1 MSATARPAS
10 WRDVMAAI
18 STSGCSTSKRS
29 NSTPVYPVPPTIPT
43 LIMVLRHSIR
53 LREGAMILHRPA
65 RPPQPQRPTWTKSRY
80 HSLLSAPRLPMPAE
94 WIEALHIIS
103 VVCWFAALFYLPRL
117 FVYHAMAEDRISI
130 ERFKIME
137 RKLSRGIATPAMI
150 AALTFGIW
158 LASLA
163 QDYYLHQG

>member
-1 MSATARPAS
+1 
-10 WRDVMAAI
+10 
-18 STSGCSTSKRS
+18 
-29 NSTPVYPVPPTIPT
+29 
-43 LIMVLRHSIR
+43 
-53 LREGAMILHRPA
+53 
-65 RPPQPQRPTWTKSRY
+65 
-80 HSLLSAPRLPMPAE
+80 MPAE

-117 FVYHAMAEDRISI
+117 FVYHAMAEDQISI

-137 RKLSRGIATPAMI
+137 RKLSRGIATPAML

-163 QDYYLHQG
+163 PDYYLHQGWFLAKVTLVTLLVVYHHACLYLLRQFRNDRNTRSHVFYRWFNEIPVVFLIAIVILVVVRPF

>member
-1 MSATARPAS
+1 
-10 WRDVMAAI
+10 
-18 STSGCSTSKRS
+18 
-29 NSTPVYPVPPTIPT
+29 
-43 LIMVLRHSIR
+43 
-53 LREGAMILHRPA
+53 
-65 RPPQPQRPTWTKSRY
+65 
-80 HSLLSAPRLPMPAE
+80 MPAE

-117 FVYHAMAEDRISI
+117 FVYHAMAEDQISI

-137 RKLSRGIATPAMI
+137 RKLSRGIATPAML

-163 QDYYLHQG
+163 PDYYLHQGWFLAKVTLVTLLVVYHHACLYLLRQFRNDRNTRSHVFYRWFNEIPVLFLIAIVILVVVRPF

>member
-1 MSATARPAS
+1 
-10 WRDVMAAI
+10 
-18 STSGCSTSKRS
+18 
-29 NSTPVYPVPPTIPT
+29 
-43 LIMVLRHSIR
+43 
-53 LREGAMILHRPA
+53 
-65 RPPQPQRPTWTKSRY
+65 
-80 HSLLSAPRLPMPAE
+80 MPAE

-130 ERFKIME
+130 ERFKVME
-137 RKLSRGIATPAMI
+137 RKLSRGIATPAML

-163 QDYYLHQG
+163 PDYYLHQGWFRAKVTLVALLVVYHHACLYLMRQFRDDRNTRSHVFYRWFNEIPVLFLIAIVILVVVRPF

>member
-1 MSATARPAS
+1 
-10 WRDVMAAI
+10 
-18 STSGCSTSKRS
+18 
-29 NSTPVYPVPPTIPT
+29 
-43 LIMVLRHSIR
+43 
-53 LREGAMILHRPA
+53 
-65 RPPQPQRPTWTKSRY
+65 
-80 HSLLSAPRLPMPAE
+80 MPAE

-137 RKLSRGIATPAMI
+137 RKLSRGIATPAML

-163 QDYYLHQG
+163 PDYYLHQGWFLAKVTLVTLLVIYHHACLYLLRQFRNDRNTRSHVFYRWFNEIPVVFLIAIVILVVVRPF

>member
-1 MSATARPAS
+1 
-10 WRDVMAAI
+10 
-18 STSGCSTSKRS
+18 
-29 NSTPVYPVPPTIPT
+29 
-43 LIMVLRHSIR
+43 
-53 LREGAMILHRPA
+53 
-65 RPPQPQRPTWTKSRY
+65 
-80 HSLLSAPRLPMPAE
+80 MPAE

-137 RKLSRGIATPAMI
+137 RKLSRGIATPAML

-163 QDYYLHQG
+163 PDYYLHQGWFLAKVTLVTLLVVYHHACLYLLRQFRNDRNTRSHVFYRWFNEIPVLFLIAIVILVVVRPF

>member
-1 MSATARPAS
+1 M
-10 WRDVMAAI
+10 
-18 STSGCSTSKRS
+18 
-29 NSTPVYPVPPTIPT
+29 
-43 LIMVLRHSIR
+43 L
-53 LREGAMILHRPA
+53 
-65 RPPQPQRPTWTKSRY
+65 
-80 HSLLSAPRLPMPAE
+80 AE

-137 RKLSRGIATPAMI
+137 RKLSRGIATPAML

-163 QDYYLHQG
+163 PDYYLHQGWFLAKVTLVTLLVIYHHVCLYLLRQFRQDRNTRSHVFYRWFNEIPVLFLIAIVILVVVRPF

>member
-1 MSATARPAS
+1 
-10 WRDVMAAI
+10 
-18 STSGCSTSKRS
+18 
-29 NSTPVYPVPPTIPT
+29 
-43 LIMVLRHSIR
+43 
-53 LREGAMILHRPA
+53 
-65 RPPQPQRPTWTKSRY
+65 
-80 HSLLSAPRLPMPAE
+80 MPAE

-137 RKLSRGIATPAMI
+137 RKLSRGIATPAML

-163 QDYYLHQG
+163 PDYYLHQGWFLTKVTLVTLLVVYHHVCLYLLRQFRNDRNTRSHVFYRWFNEIPVLFLIAIVILVVVRPF

>member
-1 MSATARPAS
+1 
-10 WRDVMAAI
+10 
-18 STSGCSTSKRS
+18 
-29 NSTPVYPVPPTIPT
+29 
-43 LIMVLRHSIR
+43 
-53 LREGAMILHRPA
+53 
-65 RPPQPQRPTWTKSRY
+65 
-80 HSLLSAPRLPMPAE
+80 MPAE

-137 RKLSRGIATPAMI
+137 RKLSRGIATPAML

-163 QDYYLHQG
+163 PDYYLHQGWFLAKVTLVTLLVVYHHVCLYLLRQFRKDRNTRSHVFYRWFNEIPVLFLIAIVILVVVRPF